1 MIKGIPTNEK
11 DLTEKQFNTSVK
23 IARFFLVIKYFSFFF
38 FDVIL
43 LPIVSL
49 VVVKSFIGDSVG
61 LWIMLFLYVP
71 YFVYKTVKLVKEYNL
86 EVYKLDKA
94 TSNRETFSSLS
105 DTKL

>member
-23 IARFFLVIKYFSFFF
+23 VAKFFLVVKYFSFFF

-43 LPIVSL
+43 FPIVSL
-49 VVVKSFIGDSVG
+49 VVLKSFIGDFVG

-71 YFVYKTVKLVKEYNL
+71 YFVYKTSKLVKEYN
-86 EVYKLDKA
+86 EGVHKLDEI
-94 TSNRETFSSLS
+94 TSNRKAFSSLS